1 MPHYI
6 ILGNFTKKGIE
17 KIEDAPKRDEEARR
31 LIEGAGGSL
40 QLYYTMGDYDFV
52 AIMEMP
58 DDENMLKFLIQT
70 LRGKKVVM
78 KTLKAWTEQE
88 FGEVV
93 SKLEEQ

>member
-1 MPHYI
+1 MPSYI

-17 KIEDAPKRDEEARR
+17 KIADAPKRDEEARR
-31 LIEGAGGSL
+31 LIEEAGGSL
-40 QLYYTMGDYDFV
+40 QLFYTMGDYDFV

-58 DDENMLKFLIQT
+58 DDESMLKFLLQT

-93 SKLEEQ
+93 SRLEEQ

>member
-31 LIEGAGGSL
+31 IIEEAGGSL
-40 QLYYTMGDYDFV
+40 QLFYTMGDYDFV

-58 DDENMLKFLIQT
+58 DDESMLKFLLQT

-78 KTLKAWTEQE
+78 KTLKAWTEKE
-88 FGEVV
+88 FAEVV
-93 SKLEEQ
+93 SGLEEE